1 MPYNRYIGYPA
12 PLPSGALP
20 TDEELSALIRQSRR
34 RQFGV
39 LTTWFRRLV
48 AH

>member
-20 TDEELSALIRQSRR
+20 TEDELAALLRQSRQR
-34 RQFGV
+34 HLHGLV
-39 LTTWFRRLV
+39 VWFRRLI
-48 AH
+48 AR